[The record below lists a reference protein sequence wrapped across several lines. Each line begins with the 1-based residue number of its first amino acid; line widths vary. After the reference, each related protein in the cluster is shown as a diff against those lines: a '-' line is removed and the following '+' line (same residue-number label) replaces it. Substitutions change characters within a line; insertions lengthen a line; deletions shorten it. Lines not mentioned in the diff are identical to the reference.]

1 MPRELLLDDAPA
13 IAPLA
18 LALELGWAT
27 LPMPV
32 RTVPNL
38 SAATARDNP
47 GALVCAPLVEYADLQ
62 EDYTILPDLAAGGHH
77 GVATVLLADRRL
89 DEVEDPIVDLGEIS
103 RTAECLARAT
113 LLKFYGITAAAWVRD
128 GQESAGLRIEESPG
142 EETTSDNTPESATER
157 LTVEIREGG
166 EALHLLDEP
175 GDRVVSDL
183 GRAWFILT
191 GLPPVSHLLLA
202 PNALLGADDPALQEL
217 LAALPVALAVVH
229 ERRRELRR
237 TLAERYGVSR
247 DLLNAFY
254 NDQFL
259 ILTGDAQ
266 KSILALF
273 PEGAWGMDL
282 PTVARLNLAPW
293 AARV

>member
-1 MPRELLLDDAPA
+1 MVRELLLDDAPA

-27 LPMPV
+27 LPVPV
-32 RTVPNL
+32 RTIAGL
-38 SAATARDNP
+38 TAATARDNP
-47 GALVCAPLVEYADLQ
+47 EALVFAPLAEYADLQ
-62 EDYTILPDLAAGGHH
+62 GSYTILPELAAGGRH

-89 DEVEDPIVDLGEIS
+89 DEVDDPVVDLADIS
-103 RTAECLARAT
+103 RTSECFARAT
-113 LLKFYGITAAAWVRD
+113 MLKFYGITAAAWVRD
-128 GQESAGLRIEESPG
+128 GQEPPPAPEGG
-142 EETTSDNTPESATER
+142 EPR
-157 LTVEIREGG
+157 PVVEIREGG

-175 GDRVVSDL
+175 GERVVSDL
-183 GRAWFILT
+183 GRSWFILS

-202 PNALLGADDPALQEL
+202 PTAFLEKADSGVQDLLTAIT
-217 LAALPVALAVVH
+217 VALAVVQ

-247 DLLNAFY
+247 DLLNTFY

-259 ILTGDAQ
+259 TLTGDAQ

-273 PEGAWGMDL
+273 PEGAWDMDL
-282 PTVARLNLAPW
+282 PTVSRLNLAPW
-293 AARV
+293 VTRA